1 MVFFMSRFDARKG
14 IYRRGQVEWAL
25 WKFSTLDLPRGDE
38 PLSTFRARVKHLL
51 QIDRS
56 GRGRGHPA
64 DPPPVEYALSS
75 GGTEGTGV
83 DATFTAFDAFC
94 LAIAIDLLRAGFKQ
108 SEVFLFMIHL
118 RQRLEGPFAEILRA
132 PPTFRSRLAKNAV
145 AEIGKE
151 EPRDD
156 RRVFLVIQRVEF
168 SETFPAFPDM
178 TFKRREP
185 PILPDPFFCYGVD
198 DLRDKLDTM
207 DHIFRRAIVIEIAH
221 MAAMIAELL
230 KQAPVRRRGRPL
242 QRV

>member
-1 MVFFMSRFDARKG
+1 MIFFMNRFAHERT
-14 IYRRGQVEWAL
+14 YRRGQVEWAL

-38 PLSTFRARVKHLL
+38 PFSTFRARVKHLL

-64 DPPPVEYALSS
+64 DPPPVEFALSS
-75 GGTEGTGV
+75 GRTEGTGF

-118 RQRLEGPFAEILRA
+118 RPRLEGPFAEILRA
-132 PPTFRSRLAKNAV
+132 PPPFRSRLARNA
-145 AEIGKE
+145 AEEIHKGR
-151 EPRDD
+151 PRDD
-156 RRVFLVIQRVEF
+156 GRVFLVINRVEF
-168 SETFPAFPDM
+168 SETFPTFPEM
-178 TFKRREP
+178 TFKRSKA

-198 DLRDKLDTM
+198 DLRDKLDGM

-230 KQAPVRRRGRPL
+230 EQAPALRRGRPL

>member
-1 MVFFMSRFDARKG
+1 MTFFMNRFAHEKT
-14 IYRRGQVEWAL
+14 YRRGQVEWAL

-38 PLSTFRARVKHLL
+38 PFSTFRARVKHLL

-56 GRGRGHPA
+56 GQGRGHPA

-75 GGTEGTGV
+75 GRTEGTGF

-118 RQRLEGPFAEILRA
+118 RPRLEGPFVEILRA
-132 PPTFRSRLAKNAV
+132 PPTFSSRLARNA
-145 AEIGKE
+145 AGEIGE
-151 EPRDD
+151 GRPRDD
-156 RRVFLVIQRVEF
+156 HRVFLVINRVEF

-178 TFKRREP
+178 TQKRSKA
-185 PILPDPFFCYGVD
+185 PILPDPFFCFGVD
-198 DLRDKLDTM
+198 DLRDKLDGM

-221 MAAMIAELL
+221 MAAKVAELL
-230 KQAPVRRRGRPL
+230 EQAPALRRGRPL